1 MPNRIALYTLLAIA
15 AVAWVALVLFTRFV
29 PPNTP
34 AALLAFFLVLL
45 VALISSLTPFTFMLS
60 KRLLEGRYY
69 HVTIRQAI
77 RQSCL
82 LSLVV
87 MLNLGLRAL
96 RSWNLAMAIVILAA
110 AIIVEI
116 LFLARK

>member
-1 MPNRIALYTLLAIA
+1 MPNRTVLYTLLAIA
-15 AVAWVALVLFTRFV
+15 AVAWIALALFTRFV
-29 PPNTP
+29 PPTTV

-45 VALISSLTPFTFMLS
+45 VALISSLTPLTFMLS

-69 HVTIRQAI
+69 RVTIRQAL

-82 LSLVV
+82 LALAV

-96 RSWNLAMAIVILAA
+96 HSWNPVMALIILAA
-110 AIIVEI
+110 AVIVEI